1 MRWAE
6 IWDRQWRRQARK
18 TAKKPVCAGIGI
30 RTLSDLLHLPWI
42 LVFLMFFRFFCKTTP
57 LPATL
62 QHPTLSSAFLVP
74 PCPPPPLATSA
85 GAATFQSLSSFKRLD
100 TKFIGYLLWIS
111 NMVKLAGCISARID
125 PNKKRKTP
133 THLRRL
139 AFQNRSCIGSIRLQ
153 RIQQNNHPPTGP
165 QHPSPSSVALSGW
178 TSTASKHSLGI
189 GPLWSSLTLH

>member
-1 MRWAE
+1 MATASKE
-6 IWDRQWRRQARK
+6 DCKK
-18 TAKKPVCAGIGI
+18 TCLCWYRYQNTFWLA
-30 RTLSDLLHLPWI
+30 
-42 LVFLMFFRFFCKTTP
+42 
-57 LPATL
+57 
-62 QHPTLSSAFLVP
+62 SSAMDSSFFDVFSFFLQDNTSSRNSPTSYTVV
-74 PCPPPPLATSA
+74 CIFGAALPPPPLATSA